1 MLRTLNIALGLTV
14 PIACVVGLGIFMVT
28 VFSVSGPIILGGFV
42 VTGLIALAILA
53 GLYFVIRRASP
64 RAAPGPS
71 DALAAAHLLLLA
83 ANVTAIIGLPLAAYD
98 VVFSPPEAG
107 LSPFPAVVV
116 AAAVGICAVVGLTL
130 LVVGNRKH

>member
-1 MLRTLNIALGLTV
+1 MLLTLNIALGLAV
-14 PIACVVGLGIFMVT
+14 PIACVVGMGIFMVT

-42 VTGLIALAILA
+42 VSGLIGLGILA

-64 RAAPGPS
+64 RAAPGPT
-71 DALAAAHLLLLA
+71 DTLAAAHLLLLA

-107 LSPFPAVVV
+107 
-116 AAAVGICAVVGLTL
+116 
-130 LVVGNRKH
+130 